1 MHARLLAAPRGLTGE
16 DGLARA
22 HITRA
27 YLATL
32 STLREQITAL
42 EALVIASFVRG
53 LSTRDVEAAL
63 VDALGERASVSRS
76 TVSRICEQIKTD
88 FEANKYRGPG
98 RAGRR
103 GGRPAGRSSG
113 CTRPRPP
120 APRPSGC
127 GALPLC

>member
-1 MHARLLAAPRGLTGE
+1 MGA
-16 DGLARA
+16 
-22 HITRA
+22 RA

-76 TVSRICEQIKTD
+76 TVSRICEQIKPE
-88 FEANKYRGPG
+88 FEANKTVALAALVAAVADL
-98 RAGRR
+98 RAAQQRLHQAEAAR
-103 GGRPAGRSSG
+103 AS
-113 CTRPRPP
+113 
-120 APRPSGC
+120 A
-127 GALPLC
+127 